1 MARHR
6 TFGAGSV
13 IVALLALLAGAP
25 TAAAASP
32 LSAVNSWIEGGLASS
47 HGSMLS
53 YGFLFL
59 GGILASLLPCVYP
72 LYPITATV
80 VSGRSTGARLRWLH
94 PLAYYGGLAS
104 MYSLLGFIA
113 GASGGAFNAAMRL
126 PAVNLLLAATF
137 LILALATA
145 GFLHL
150 DVFGARQIDDSKP
163 GLAGTVFMGM
173 AAGFL
178 SSACVGPFVVSIL
191 IGIASTAE
199 HFAIGAAFMAGLK
212 MLAFGLGVGVPF
224 LLIGLGG
231 ARLPKSGAWMRYVQ
245 WVLGALI
252 GYFSFVYLEKGLSGY
267 GFAESAVQLI
277 FISGLLFIF
286 AAYKLQPEAAGFE
299 RLPRALYALLAV
311 VTALSLA
318 RGLLPAPQASSST
331 VANIADSGPAME
343 RKGNLSWY
351 LKKEDAFAAA
361 KRAGKPVFV
370 DFFGSWCANC
380 KEFEAL
386 TQSNKELNAGLANV
400 VLLRIQDTVPEFE
413 EWKNDKRFP
422 ELKVGLPFLV
432 ILDADGNLLYK
443 TSDYTRIEE
452 MLLFLQG

>member
-1 MARHR
+1 MR
-6 TFGAGSV
+6 TH
-13 IVALLALLAGAP
+13 ILRTVALFPMLASAPAAHAAG
-25 TAAAASP
+25 P
-32 LSAVNSWIEGGLASS
+32 LSAVNSWIESGLNSS
-47 HGSMLS
+47 HGSWLS
-53 YGFLFL
+53 YGFLLL

-72 LYPITATV
+72 LYPITATIV
-80 VSGRSTGARLRWLH
+80 ASRSAGAKLRWLH

-113 GASGGAFNAAMRL
+113 GASGGAFNAAMRM
-126 PAVNLLLAATF
+126 PAVNLSLAVIF

-150 DVFGARQIDDSKP
+150 DVFGARQIGEAKP
-163 GLAGTVFMGM
+163 GLAGTIFMGM

-199 HFAIGAAFMAGLK
+199 HFAIGAALLAGVK

-231 ARLPKSGAWMRYVQ
+231 ARLPRSGAWMRYVQ
-245 WVLGALI
+245 WALI
-252 GYFSFVYLEKGLSGY
+252 AYFSFVYLEKGLSGF
-267 GFAESAVQLI
+267 GFAEGTIQLI
-277 FISGLLFIF
+277 FTSALLFLF
-286 AAYKLQPEAAGFE
+286 AAYKLQPESAGFE

-311 VTALSLA
+311 ITALSLA
-318 RGLLPAPQASSST
+318 RGLLPAPQIAPAT
-331 VANIADSGPAME
+331 AVAAESGPAME
-343 RKGNLSWY
+343 RHGNLAWY
-351 LKKEDAFAAA
+351 MKREDAFAAA

-386 TQSNKELNAGLANV
+386 TQSHQQLNAGLAGA
-400 VLLRIQDTVPEFE
+400 VLLRVQDTVPEFK
-413 EWKNDKRFP
+413 EWQNDRRFP

-432 ILDADGNLLYK
+432 ILDADGNLLFK
-443 TSDYTRIEE
+443 TSDYTRIDE